1 MTKKIL
7 VLCLGN
13 PIMANDEFGSA
24 IAKMLSRMNLPT
36 SVEIL
41 EGGTEGIRLLD
52 KILEFDKVIIIDAI
66 KTSRP
71 PGEIIILNGKQILS
85 KSPEKQGI
93 NIHDIDLISALRL
106 GYELF

>member
-1 MTKKIL
+1 
-7 VLCLGN
+7 
-13 PIMANDEFGSA
+13 MANDEFGSA